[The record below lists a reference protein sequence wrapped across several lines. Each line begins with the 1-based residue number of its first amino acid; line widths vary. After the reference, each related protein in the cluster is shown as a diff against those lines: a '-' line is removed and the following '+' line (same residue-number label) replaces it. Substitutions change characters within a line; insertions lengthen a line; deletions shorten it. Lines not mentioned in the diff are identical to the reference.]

1 MPTTEQD
8 LRTRE
13 DEEKQFTQV
22 FNEAAR
28 GDGKADAMTTP
39 LTQWIT
45 PLGDHLRTMFNEYEI
60 DRRDKELD
68 FIKDLRQY
76 RGEYDPYTLKRM
88 NPKRSKAFLGLT
100 RTKVN
105 TVTSRQTDLLFPA
118 NKEKNWGIDPT
129 PVPELNPAIIQNI
142 VEQYIAQTGDDS
154 IDEEFIKKEL
164 NKEAQKRSDAMEAE
178 MEDQLAELKYR
189 DIIRSVMKDG
199 HIYGTGI
206 LKGPLVKQ
214 RRVKRWLPGPDGEWV
229 TIHLDTLSPWCEHVS
244 IWDYYPDMSSRTPE
258 NMRGSFQR
266 HVKSRQRVLELAN
279 REDFNGEAI
288 KAYLKLYPDGDA
300 QYKNHENDL
309 RSLNLSAT
317 ERTTGYKETTTA
329 GTSHI
334 GSDGKGIY
342 KRRAKYEML
351 EYWGYM
357 DTAKLAEADI
367 EVPEDMGPDV
377 AVNMWL
383 LGPVVVKAVISN
395 IEAAEIPYHMYY
407 YEKDDTSIWGDGIP
421 KIMRDIQKLFNGAVR
436 AMLDNAAISAGPIVE
451 VNVDLLAAD
460 ENPRDLYPFRV
471 FAREGTGMDASAQ
484 AVRVF
489 NVDTHTNEF
498 MAMIG
503 FFQTAADEITTIP
516 RYMYGDSQKIGG
528 AGKTASGL
536 SMLMGAAN
544 ITLKDQVK
552 NFDEGI
558 TKPFI
563 KGLYFWNMEFND
575 KEHIKGDFNIQ
586 ARGSTS
592 LIAREVKLESLHQFL
607 ALTANEIDMMYTRRD
622 NVLRAIV
629 KAMDLDD
636 MELIKDKNTVEI
648 EERHRADQQAADKKF
663 MQDLAMLK
671 AQSGGHVEGE
681 LTPGLG
687 VPDQGDLV
695 EEGQV

>member
-1 MPTTEQD
+1 MATEQD
-8 LRTRE
+8 LQKRDE
-13 DEEKQFTQV
+13 DVDQFNKV
-22 FNEAAR
+22 FAEASKHR
-28 GDGKADAMTTP
+28 GVDDALSTT
-39 LTQWIT
+39 LTEFIT
-45 PLGDHLRTMFNEYEI
+45 PLGGVIQSLFNEYEI
-60 DRRDKELD
+60 DRRDKECD
-68 FIKDLRQY
+68 FIDDLRQY
-76 RGEYDPYTLKRM
+76 RGEYDPITLGRM
-88 NPKRSKAFLGLT
+88 HPKRSKAFLGLT

-129 PVPELNPAIIQNI
+129 PVPELNPGIIQNI
-142 VEQYIAQTGDDS
+142 ADQYEKQTG
-154 IDEEFIKKEL
+154 EPATEQFIKKEL

-178 MEDQLAELKYR
+178 MEDQLSELKYR

-229 TIHLDTLSPWCEHVS
+229 TVHVDTLSPWCEHVS
-244 IWDYYPDMSSRTPE
+244 IWDFYPDFSSRTSD
-258 NMRGSFQR
+258 NMRGCFQR

-279 REDFNGEAI
+279 REDFNGKAI
-288 KAYLKLYPDGDA
+288 KAFLEMYPKGDA
-300 QYKNHENDL
+300 PYKNHENDL
-309 RSLNLSAT
+309 RALNPTGS
-317 ERTTGYKETTTA
+317 ERTQGYRETTNA
-329 GTSHI
+329 GTSNI
-334 GSDGKGIY
+334 GSDGQSVY
-342 KRRAKYEML
+342 KRRGKYEMI

-357 DTAKLAEADI
+357 SKQTLEDNDI
-367 EVPEDMGPDV
+367 DVPEGMGNDV
-377 AVNMWL
+377 AVNIWL
-383 LGPVVVKAVISN
+383 LGPIVVKAIISY
-395 IEAAEIPYHMYY
+395 IEGSEIPYHLYY
-407 YEKDDTSIWGDGIP
+407 YEKDDTSILGDGIP
-421 KIMRDIQKLFNGAVR
+421 KIMRDVQKLFNGAVR

-460 ENPRDLYPFRV
+460 EDPRDLYPFRV
-471 FAREGTGMDASAQ
+471 FAREGTGMEAQAQ
-484 AVRVF
+484 AVHVY

-516 RYMYGDSQKIGG
+516 RYMYGSTDNMGG

-563 KGLYFWNMEFND
+563 KGLYFWNMEFSE
-575 KEHIKGDFNIQ
+575 KEHIKGDFNVQ

-648 EERHRADQQAADKKF
+648 EEQDRAEAQKADKEF
-663 MQDLAMLK
+663 MQELAMLK
-671 AQSGGHVEGE
+671 AKSGGHVEGE
-681 LTPGLG
+681 MTPGTG
-687 VPDQGDLV
+687 TPNQSDLV
-695 EEGQV
+695 QEGQV

>member
-1 MPTTEQD
+1 MATEQD
-8 LRTRE
+8 LIKR
-13 DEEKQFTQV
+13 DAEEEQFTKV

-28 GDGKADAMTTP
+28 GDGKSDALTTQ
-39 LTQWIT
+39 LSTFIT
-45 PLGDHLRTMFNEYEI
+45 PLGGVIRTMFHEYEI

-68 FIKDLRQY
+68 WIMDLRQY
-76 RGEYDPYTLKRM
+76 RAEYDPFTLARM
-88 NPKRSKAFLGLT
+88 NPKRSKAFLGIT

-118 NKEKNWGIDPT
+118 NKEKNWAIDPT
-129 PVPELNPAIIQNI
+129 PIPELNPVIIQSL
-142 VEQYIAQTGDDS
+142 VEQYIEQTGVEVT
-154 IDEEFIKKEL
+154 EEFIRKEV

-189 DIIRSVMKDG
+189 DTIRSVMKDG
-199 HIYGTGI
+199 HIYGTGV

-214 RRVKRWLPGPDGEWV
+214 RRVKRWLPTEGGDWV
-229 TIHLDTLSPWCEHVS
+229 TVHIDTLSPWCEHVS
-244 IWDYYPDMSSRTPE
+244 IWDYYPDFSAKTPD
-258 NMRGSFQR
+258 NMRGCFQR
-266 HVKSRQRVLELAN
+266 HVKSRQRVAELAN
-279 REDFNGEAI
+279 RDDFNGEAI
-288 KAYLKLYPDGDA
+288 NAYLEMYPKGDA
-300 QYKNHENDL
+300 QFKNHENDL
-309 RSLNLSAT
+309 RALNPSGS
-317 ERTTGYKETTTA
+317 ERISSYKETSVS
-329 GTSHI
+329 GTSYI
-334 GSDGKGIY
+334 GSDGKGVY
-342 KRRAKYEML
+342 KRRGKYEML
-351 EYWGYM
+351 EFWGYM
-357 DTAKLAEADI
+357 SRQELEDSDI
-367 EVPEDMGPDV
+367 EVPEGMGTDV
-377 AVNMWL
+377 AVNVWM
-383 LGPVVVKAVISN
+383 LGPMIVKAIISN
-395 IEAAEIPYHMYY
+395 IEGAEIPYHLYY
-407 YEKDDTSIWGDGIP
+407 YEKDDTSILADGIP
-421 KIMRDIQKLFNGAVR
+421 KIMRDVQKLFNGAVR

-451 VNVDLLAAD
+451 VNVDLLSAD
-460 ENPRDLYPFRV
+460 EDPRDLYPFRV

-489 NVDTHTNEF
+489 NVDTHTQEF

-516 RYMYGDSQKIGG
+516 RYMYGDGSKVGG

-563 KGLYFWNMEFND
+563 KGLYFWNMEFNE
-575 KEHIKGDFNIQ
+575 KEHIKGDFSVQ

-607 ALTANEIDMMYTRRD
+607 QLTANEIDMMYTRRD
-622 NVLRAIV
+622 NILRAIV

-648 EERHRADQQAADKKF
+648 EEKDRLDARAADKEF
-663 MQDLAMLK
+663 MQNLAMLK

-681 LTPGLG
+681 LTPGVG
-687 VPDQGDLV
+687 VPNQEDLV